1 MLSRMMF
8 KCLLITTQA
17 LRKIQ
22 KIKNKVNEVG
32 QGLYD
37 LGWGMKTHAEFE
49 REIYGKEKEQLER
62 ETI

>member
-1 MLSRMMF
+1 MF
-8 KCLLITTQA
+8 TNSNYYAGGTPENS
-17 LRKIQ
+17 KIQ

-49 REIYGKEKEQLER
+49 REIYGKDREQPER

>member
-37 LGWGMKTHAEFE
+37 LGWGMKIHAEFE
-49 REIYGKEKEQLER
+49 REIYGKEREQPER